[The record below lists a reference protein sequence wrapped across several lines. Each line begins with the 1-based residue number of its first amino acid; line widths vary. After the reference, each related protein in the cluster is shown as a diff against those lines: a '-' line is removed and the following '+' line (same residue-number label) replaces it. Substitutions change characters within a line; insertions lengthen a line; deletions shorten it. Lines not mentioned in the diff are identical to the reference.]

1 MDSKKLTKF
10 IAELHK
16 KRNPIS
22 ASEIQQLAAKHSIT
36 RSIATIMRKAGYAN
50 RIRRGVYVISHS
62 KSIKSLNKTEIRINK
77 INHKKHKPKL

>member
-1 MDSKKLTKF
+1 MDNKKLTKF

-36 RSIATIMRKAGYAN
+36 RSIATIMR
-50 RIRRGVYVISHS
+50 
-62 KSIKSLNKTEIRINK
+62 NK

>member
-1 MDSKKLTKF
+1 MDSNKLTKF

-50 RIRRGVYVISHS
+50 RIRRGVYVISRS
-62 KSIKSLNKTEIRINK
+62 KSIKSLNKTEIK
-77 INHKKHKPKL
+77 INHTRNKPKQ